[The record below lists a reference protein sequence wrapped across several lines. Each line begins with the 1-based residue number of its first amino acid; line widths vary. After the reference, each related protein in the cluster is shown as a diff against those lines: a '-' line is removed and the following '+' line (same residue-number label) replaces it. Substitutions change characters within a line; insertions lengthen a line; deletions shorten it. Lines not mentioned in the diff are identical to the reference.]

1 MPSTTSGNR
10 EITLLQERSAGTF
23 AQVFLAHSTDGGGLN
38 RFVAVKVLKERWNK
52 TADIIDRTRD
62 EAQLLASLQHQNI
75 VRVDAITEIDGR
87 TAIIM
92 EFVHGLDLAQLLR
105 ALRDRNVAVPP
116 RTLFDIAEGIASAL
130 AAAWFKVPIGRSD
143 PLRVVHRDIKPSN
156 VMVSTEGELRV
167 LDFGTARFDDV
178 SRQATTQAFRFGSMK
193 YMSPERRAGSR
204 GDHPADLYSLGLVII
219 ELFGQHIHEPLPT
232 DPTEH
237 DAAVQ
242 SLVNAIPDFGL
253 PNAGWDNSIRE
264 TLGRLCAAEPA
275 ERLDARQTVKL
286 MRAFKEQASGTGLV
300 AFAEDTVAPLTR
312 AINAIPRLADL
323 QPKADAGRF
332 TLDADGR
339 TAVIQRLP
347 ARTNDLADLP
357 TEVETQRLS
366 ESELPTMISR
376 TALAP
381 DESTQTRAV
390 RSNGTPTPPTPSAPA
405 NAGIQSDDLG
415 PEDDSSHWLP
425 RSKRRKPPVDSN
437 PHERTA
443 RRLPPVRPANSKNRA
458 LVLGFGLMAI
468 MLAAV
473 ATGAWLAWAVFG
485 PTDPTPTADAPT
497 SRTVDAATTALPRGQ
512 TVAVSLHAGDPTVQW
527 VRLEDMLGNRLVNAR
542 PDGEARVASG
552 THRLSVKVTAR
563 TKLTGNIS
571 IENDT
576 SLTCKPATMG
586 RVRCTD
592 ANGKTRILLQPSK

>member
-105 ALRDRNVAVPP
+105 ALRERNVAVPP

-232 DPTEH
+232 DPTKH
-237 DAAVQ
+237 DAAVL
-242 SLVNAIPDFGL
+242 SLINAIPDFGL

-339 TAVIQRLP
+339 TAVIQRIP
-347 ARTNDLADLP
+347 TRPNDLTDLP

-366 ESELPTMISR
+366 ESELPTMISQ

-381 DESTQTRAV
+381 DEPTQTGAV
-390 RSNGTPTPPTPSAPA
+390 RSNGAPASPTPSAPA
-405 NAGIQSDDLG
+405 DAGIQSDDLG

-425 RSKRRKPPVDSN
+425 RSKRRKPPADPN
-437 PHERTA
+437 PHDRTA

-485 PTDPTPTADAPT
+485 PTDPTPAADAPT
-497 SRTVDAATTALPRGQ
+497 SRTVDAATTALPSGQ

-592 ANGKTRILLQPSK
+592 ANGETRILLRPSK